1 MTKNENIKGAMNIE
15 NMLDRVVVVDNRED
29 EIIDLVNKLRKF
41 DISVD
46 MLVVGDDY
54 NELPVFTRN
63 RQLVFIDLMLDENED
78 HTVTNI
84 SRVIQILNH
93 IVGTGFGPYGLV
105 VWTKHTDKYDQL
117 LTRFTSVASNS
128 ANTLQGQ
135 KVDNDEEVIVD
146 INLNNP
152 PLFIIDIDKIQFKS
166 TGEWDFS
173 SLMSILNQKLQ
184 ESNASYFF
192 LRWLSVTRQASQDTI
207 SNIYNLTSDYK
218 SKEEEISHILYK
230 LAINHT
236 GINHLYPGL
245 TSDTYKAFNDIIHPK
260 INALTSSEILPDY
273 SKVNTSFKLQNEDS
287 ILAQLNSILFIDEV
301 GIDQNEIVP
310 GNVYQIM
317 DANLP
322 LIVKTEERVKLQKK
336 KPQSDKM
343 EGYRDYD
350 CIPIAIEL
358 TPPCDF
364 SNKKISSR
372 LVGGYMMN
380 YFLNENSNK
389 KLNSNDKTYI
399 LPPVIIPGDNDIKY
413 VVFDFRHLYTPS
425 DEQLK
430 DPALFKVLFRANHS
444 LFSDVLQKFSSHAAR
459 LGLNGLEPWK

>member
-1 MTKNENIKGAMNIE
+1 MRIE
-15 NMLDRVVVVDNRED
+15 NMLDRVVVIDNREE
-29 EIIDLVNKLRKF
+29 EIKDLVEMLRGH

-46 MLVVGDDY
+46 MIVVGDDY
-54 NELPVFTRN
+54 SEMPVFTRN
-63 RQLVFIDLMLDENED
+63 RQLIFIDLMLDENED

-84 SRVIQILNH
+84 SRVIQILNR

-105 VWTKHTDKYDQL
+105 VWTKHTDKYEQL
-117 LTRFTSVASNS
+117 LTRFTSVASNAS
-128 ANTLQGQ
+128 NTPVEQD
-135 KVDNDEEVIVD
+135 VEDDEEVIVD

-166 TGEWDFS
+166 TGEWNFS
-173 SLMSILNQKLQ
+173 DLMSILNQKLQ

-207 SNIYNLTSDYK
+207 SSIYNLTSDYQ
-218 SKEEEISHILYK
+218 SKEAEISHILYK
-230 LAINHT
+230 LAINYT
-236 GINHLYPGL
+236 GINHPYSGL
-245 TSDTYKAFNDIIHPK
+245 TSDTYKAFNDIIHPR
-260 INALTSSEILPDY
+260 INALTCFDKLPDF
-273 SKVNTSFKLQNEDS
+273 SRIDFSFKFENEDAV
-287 ILAQLNSILFIDEV
+287 LAQLNAVLFIDGI
-301 GIDQNEIVP
+301 GIDQNEVVP
-310 GNVYQIM
+310 GNVYQVM
-317 DANLP
+317 EADSP

-336 KPQSDKM
+336 KANSDKM

-372 LVGGYMMN
+372 LVGGYVISYN
-380 YFLNENSNK
+380 LNENSNK
-389 KLNSNDKTYI
+389 KIASNDKTYV
-399 LPPVIIPGDNDIKY
+399 LPPVILPGDEAVKY
-413 VVFDFRHLYTPS
+413 VIFDFRHLYTTM

-430 DPALFKVLFRANHS
+430 NPSKFKVLFRANHS
-444 LFSDVLQKFSSHAAR
+444 LFSDILQKFSSHAAR